1 MNPYTILG
9 IPVNA
14 TEKEIKEAY
23 RKLAKQNHPDL
34 HSDAEREFYEA
45 KMKQINEAYDL
56 ALKKAKSE
64 TSKDANQSKSY
75 TYDKSNNYNG
85 YNNYYDKYNNYNNN
99 NNYNNYND
107 YNWKYYYDQQ
117 REYERQKY
125 DRYQSASDFAHSRY
139 GTCKLNDLEAEA
151 FAKIMKN
158 AKLIQ
163 DILKE
168 ISAYTKP
175 MANRSNKIIIRM
187 RKALHEYY
195 DKVENYMRFIGRTN
209 CLITEDYRNILE
221 FIKKMSALDVSYAN
235 YLINTFA
242 KVLNEETFPVLKFT
256 DEYQK
261 LANNIALVK
270 ANTYGPE
277 STFKVLRFVEA
288 NLMGIANRSHLLYMA
303 NPMCKK
309 YDNSDEY
316 LNYLAS
322 RFYMKSL
329 MESADYDIF
338 ATLLQKNAFDDFI
351 KEETS
356 KDNKGPKLKLT
367 KESK

>member
-1 MNPYTILG
+1 MNPYEILG
-9 IPVNA
+9 ISSNA
-14 TEKEIKEAY
+14 TEEEIKTAF

-34 HSDAEREFYEA
+34 HSDTQREFYEA

-64 TSKDANQSKSY
+64 TSKDAKQSKSH
-75 TYDKSNNYNG
+75 TYDRS
-85 YNNYYDKYNNYNNN
+85 NNYNNN
-99 NNYNNYND
+99 ND
-107 YNWKYYYDQQ
+107 YNWKYYYDKQ

-163 DILKE
+163 DILEE

-221 FIKKMSALDVSYAN
+221 FIKQMSALDVSYAN

-261 LANNIALVK
+261 LANNIAEVK
-270 ANTYGPE
+270 VNTYGPE

>member
-1 MNPYTILG
+1 MCI
-9 IPVNA
+9 
-14 TEKEIKEAY
+14 
-23 RKLAKQNHPDL
+23 RD
-34 HSDAEREFYEA
+34 S
-45 KMKQINEAYDL
+45 
-56 ALKKAKSE
+56 
-64 TSKDANQSKSY
+64 
-75 TYDKSNNYNG
+75 
-85 YNNYYDKYNNYNNN
+85 
-99 NNYNNYND
+99 NYND

-125 DRYQSASDFAHSRY
+125 NRYQYASDFAHSRY

-195 DKVENYMRFIGRTN
+195 DKVENYMCFIGRTN

-221 FIKKMSALDVSYAN
+221 FIKQMSALDVSYAN

-277 STFKVLRFVEA
+277 TVSYT
-288 NLMGIANRSHLLYMA
+288 HL
-303 NPMCKK
+303 
-309 YDNSDEY
+309 
-316 LNYLAS
+316 
-322 RFYMKSL
+322 
-329 MESADYDIF
+329 
-338 ATLLQKNAFDDFI
+338 TLP
-351 KEETS
+351 T
-356 KDNKGPKLKLT
+356 KL
-367 KESK
+367 EV

>member
-1 MNPYTILG
+1 
-9 IPVNA
+9 
-14 TEKEIKEAY
+14 
-23 RKLAKQNHPDL
+23 
-34 HSDAEREFYEA
+34 
-45 KMKQINEAYDL
+45 
-56 ALKKAKSE
+56 
-64 TSKDANQSKSY
+64 
-75 TYDKSNNYNG
+75 
-85 YNNYYDKYNNYNNN
+85 
-99 NNYNNYND
+99 
-107 YNWKYYYDQQ
+107 
-117 REYERQKY
+117 
-125 DRYQSASDFAHSRY
+125 
-139 GTCKLNDLEAEA
+139 
-151 FAKIMKN
+151 
-158 AKLIQ
+158 
-163 DILKE
+163 
-168 ISAYTKP
+168 
-175 MANRSNKIIIRM
+175 M

-195 DKVENYMRFIGRTN
+195 DKVENYMCFIGRTN

-221 FIKKMSALDVSYAN
+221 FIKQMSALDVSYAN

-270 ANTYGPE
+270 ADTYGPE

-329 MESADYDIF
+329 MESAYYDIF